1 MTPAASPAPAPRH
14 PRRRGGR
21 GPAAGSAAGDQRLA
35 GLFAVLETI
44 LRLEASRLAARHQM
58 SEIVALGDPV
68 TGAIPAK
75 VAVAHLRRLRPHRQ
89 QGGAL
94 VLPLAGGARPP
105 AAPPPPCIRNE
116 PAPSSSRVDSK
127 VDRTKPQGRDT
138 VASAPTADALVTSAA
153 VGPAHQDFDKTKP
166 PRERADVPF
175 DSRAPA
181 PRGPAREQPANLAL
195 LGLAMLKLS
204 SSR

>member
-1 MTPAASPAPAPRH
+1 MTPAASSAP
-14 PRRRGGR
+14 
-21 GPAAGSAAGDQRLA
+21 GDQRLA

-75 VAVAHLRRLRPHRQ
+75 VAVAHLRRLRRHRQ
-89 QGGAL
+89 QDGTG
-94 VLPLAGGARPP
+94 VLPLAGGACPP
-105 AAPPPPCIRNE
+105 ASPPPPCIRNE

-127 VDRTKPQGRDT
+127 VDRTTPGRDT
-138 VASAPTADALVTSAA
+138 VPSAPTSADALVTSADVRA
-153 VGPAHQDFDKTKP
+153 AHQDFDKTKP
-166 PRERADVPF
+166 PREGADVPF
-175 DSRAPA
+175 NSRAPS
-181 PRGPAREQPANLAL
+181 PPGLAREQPANLAL